1 MKSQWPKDTEIIGV
15 MSCQLGSLWGAWGP
29 WVNNLFSDQEIWIRP
44 LQVLRDLVGQE
55 VLKEFERHW
64 SGDLA
69 VVRSCSNLAIGF
81 RGMRDRAEKYSSEVQ
96 ILSTSPW
103 TLDDPYRNQL
113 KLECLNVISRYDIID
128 GIGLITLHS
137 TVSTCVS
144 EGYI

>member
-1 MKSQWPKDTEIIGV
+1 M
-15 MSCQLGSLWGAWGP
+15 
-29 WVNNLFSDQEIWIRP
+29 
-44 LQVLRDLVGQE
+44 
-55 VLKEFERHW
+55 
-64 SGDLA
+64 
-69 VVRSCSNLAIGF
+69 RSCSNLAIGF